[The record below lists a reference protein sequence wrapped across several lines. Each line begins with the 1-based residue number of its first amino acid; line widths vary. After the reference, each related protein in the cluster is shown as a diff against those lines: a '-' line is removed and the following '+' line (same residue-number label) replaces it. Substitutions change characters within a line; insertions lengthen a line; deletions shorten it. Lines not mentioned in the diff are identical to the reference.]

1 MRIVHVITRLIIG
14 GAQENT
20 LLTVEG
26 LHHRYGDDVTL
37 VTGPAEGPEG
47 DLFGRAETQ
56 GLKVVLMPE
65 LVRPVRPANDLK
77 AYRLLRGTIRRLRPE
92 VVHTHS
98 SKAGVVGRAAAW
110 HEKVPAVVHT
120 VHGLPFGPSES
131 PWKNR
136 AYVAL
141 ERAAARRCHA
151 IVSVCDAMTEQAL
164 AAGVGRP
171 DQYTTVYSGM
181 DVEAFLNPPRARAEV
196 RRELGLAD
204 DEVAFGTVARL
215 FERKGH
221 DDILAAAPRVL
232 AANPKVRFVFI
243 GDGVLRG
250 RLTAGV
256 ERLGLRNAFR
266 FVGLVP
272 PGRIPELLGAVDA
285 VVHPSLRE
293 GLARVLPQA
302 LLAGRPVV
310 SYDVD
315 GAKEVVLPETGILLR
330 PRDTDGLAAAVLRLA
345 AEPALRDAMGREGR
359 LRFAHQFRHETMTE
373 RLRDLYTRL
382 LGQPGRPHA
391 PGDQDIPGA
400 SPHFSRSC
408 LGAVSPSHRT
418 PSSP

>member
-1 MRIVHVITRLIIG
+1 MRIVHVITRLILG

-26 LHHRYGDDVTL
+26 LHHRHGDDVTL
-37 VTGPAEGPEG
+37 ITGPAEGPEG
-47 DLFGRAETQ
+47 DLFGRAEAR
-56 GLKVVLMPE
+56 GLKVELMPE
-65 LVRPVRPANDLK
+65 LVRAVRPSTDLS
-77 AYRLLRGTIRRLRPE
+77 AYRLLRRAFRRLRPD

-98 SKAGVVGRAAAW
+98 SKAGIVGRAAAW
-110 HEKVPAVVHT
+110 HERVPAVVHT

-136 AYVAL
+136 LYVAL
-141 ERAAARRCHA
+141 ERSAARRCHA
-151 IVSVCDAMTEQAL
+151 IVSVCDAMTEQSL

-171 DQYTTVYSGM
+171 EQYQTVYSGM
-181 DVEAFLNPPRARAEV
+181 DVEAFLAPSRPRDEV

-221 DDILAAAPRVL
+221 DDILAAAPAVL

-243 GDGVLRG
+243 GDGLLRD
-250 RLTAGV
+250 RLIAAT
-256 ERLGLRNAFR
+256 EQMGLRHAFH

-272 PGRIPELLGAVDA
+272 PGRIPELLGALDG

-302 LLAGRPVV
+302 LLTGRPVV

-315 GAKEVVLPETGILLR
+315 GAREVVLPETGFLLK
-330 PRDTDGLAAAVLRLA
+330 PRDTDGLASAVLRLA
-345 AEPALRDAMGREGR
+345 ADPALRDAMGREGR
-359 LRFAHQFRHETMTE
+359 RRFAHQFRHETMTDQ
-373 RLRDLYTRL
+373 LRALYVRL
-382 LGQPGRPHA
+382 LGPRDADLPRDETQ
-391 PGDQDIPGA
+391 
-400 SPHFSRSC
+400 
-408 LGAVSPSHRT
+408 T
-418 PSSP
+418 

>member
-1 MRIVHVITRLIIG
+1 VITRLILG

-37 VTGPAEGPEG
+37 ITGPAEGPEG
-47 DLFGRAETQ
+47 DLFGRAEGQ
-56 GLKVVLMPE
+56 GLKVELMPE
-65 LVRPVRPANDLK
+65 LVRAVRPATDLK
-77 AYRLLRGTIRRLRPE
+77 AYVSLRRAFRRLRPE

-98 SKAGVVGRAAAW
+98 SKAGIVGRAAAW
-110 HEKVPAVVHT
+110 HERVPAVVHT
-120 VHGLPFGPSES
+120 VHGLPFGPSER

-136 AYVAL
+136 LYVAL
-141 ERAAARRCHA
+141 ERAAARQCHA

-171 DQYTTVYSGM
+171 EQYHTVYSGM
-181 DVEAFLNPPRARAEV
+181 DVEAFLNPPRPRDEV

-204 DEVAFGTVARL
+204 DEVAFATVARL

-232 AANPKVRFVFI
+232 AADPRVRFVFI
-243 GDGVLRG
+243 GDGLLRD
-250 RLTAGV
+250 RLIAET
-256 ERLGLRNAFR
+256 ERLGLRHAFH

-272 PGRIPELLGAVDA
+272 PDRIPELLAAVDG

-302 LLAGRPVV
+302 LMVGRPVI

-315 GAKEVVLPETGILLR
+315 GAREVVLPETGVLLR
-330 PRDTDGLAAAVLRLA
+330 PRDVVGLAAAVLRLA
-345 AEPALRDAMGREGR
+345 ADPALRASMGQEGR
-359 LRFAHQFRHETMTE
+359 RRFADQFRHETMTD
-373 RLRDLYTRL
+373 RLRSLYEDLLRAN
-382 LGQPGRPHA
+382 RPA
-391 PGDQDIPGA
+391 ERRVLVPAPPGD
-400 SPHFSRSC
+400 
-408 LGAVSPSHRT
+408 PSQAT
-418 PSSP
+418 